1 MFNKI
6 NQLDLY
12 INEAKENIED
22 VISFLEISDMVL
34 TDEHISMLEEC
45 RVIIDKAQEI
55 TCSIIEELDTDSTDM
70 NKSLKTAFKEAMP
83 ETDIEACRLN
93 IQRIENA
100 LNITGNVLT
109 SQYLDYLSD
118 IQLSLNDLS
127 AFVNDC
133 FIKLHSESVKP
144 SDIFKGL
151 HPHHPSP
158 SN

>member
-1 MFNKI
+1 MFNNI

-22 VISFLEISDMVL
+22 VISFLEISDMIL

-144 SDIFKGL
+144 SDIF
-151 HPHHPSP
+151 
-158 SN
+158 

>member
-1 MFNKI
+1 MFNII
-6 NQLDLY
+6 NQLNLY
-12 INEAKENIED
+12 INESKDNID
-22 VISFLEISDMVL
+22 DIISFAKISNMVL

-144 SDIFKGL
+144 SDIC
-151 HPHHPSP
+151 
-158 SN
+158 

>member
-34 TDEHISMLEEC
+34 TDEHISMLGEC

-109 SQYLDYLSD
+109 SRYLDYLSD

-127 AFVNDC
+127 AFVHDC

-144 SDIFKGL
+144 SDIF
-151 HPHHPSP
+151 
-158 SN
+158 

>member
-1 MFNKI
+1 MFNKF
-6 NQLDLY
+6 NRLDLY

-83 ETDIEACRLN
+83 EADIEACRLN

-109 SQYLDYLSD
+109 SRYLDYLSD

-144 SDIFKGL
+144 SDIC
-151 HPHHPSP
+151 
-158 SN
+158 

>member
-6 NQLDLY
+6 NHLDLY
-12 INEAKENIED
+12 INEAKESIED
-22 VISFLEISDMVL
+22 VISFLEISDMIL

-55 TCSIIEELDTDSTDM
+55 TCSIIKELDTDSTDM
-70 NKSLKTAFKEAMP
+70 YKSLKTAFIEAMP

-144 SDIFKGL
+144 SDIF
-151 HPHHPSP
+151 
-158 SN
+158 

>member
-144 SDIFKGL
+144 SDIC
-151 HPHHPSP
+151 
-158 SN
+158 

>member
-1 MFNKI
+1 MFNKF
-6 NQLDLY
+6 NRLDLY

-34 TDEHISMLEEC
+34 TEEHFSMLEEC
-45 RVIIDKAQEI
+45 RNNFDKAQEI
-55 TCSIIEELDTDSTDM
+55 IRSIIEELDINNTGM
-70 NKSLKTAFKEAMP
+70 YESLKRDFKEVMP
-83 ETDIEACRLN
+83 EIDIEACRLN

-144 SDIFKGL
+144 SDIC
-151 HPHHPSP
+151 
-158 SN
+158 

>member
-1 MFNKI
+1 MFNKF
-6 NQLDLY
+6 NRLDLY

-34 TDEHISMLEEC
+34 TEEHFSMLEEC
-45 RVIIDKAQEI
+45 RNNFDKAQEI
-55 TCSIIEELDTDSTDM
+55 IRSIIEELDINNTGM
-70 NKSLKTAFKEAMP
+70 YESLKRDFKEVMP
-83 ETDIEACRLN
+83 EADIEACRLN

-109 SQYLDYLSD
+109 SRYLDYLSD

-144 SDIFKGL
+144 SDIF
-151 HPHHPSP
+151 
-158 SN
+158 

>member
-6 NQLDLY
+6 NHLDLY

-22 VISFLEISDMVL
+22 VISFLKISDMVL

-45 RVIIDKAQEI
+45 RVIIDKVQEI

-70 NKSLKTAFKEAMP
+70 NKSLKTAFKEVMP

-109 SQYLDYLSD
+109 SRYLDYLSD

-127 AFVNDC
+127 AFVHDC

-144 SDIFKGL
+144 SDIF
-151 HPHHPSP
+151 
-158 SN
+158 